1 MAIYYSVSVLL
12 LLVIP
17 TALAFI
23 ILQRLYA
30 HPLSNIPGPRIAAL
44 TTWWETYIDVFQG
57 AGSQFYSHLRGLHDK
72 HGPIVRIGPN
82 EVHISDPEW
91 LRTLFGGPGT
101 VRDKHP
107 SLAHVAG
114 SSMGTF
120 GAVDHFQHRQRR
132 SAVAP
137 FFSKR
142 AVKATEARVQAIT
155 ERLCHEVDHC
165 YKTGDS
171 LNVRVTTLAWFTD
184 AVASYVFDDPA
195 QILGDQGLSEQ
206 WYGMFEKMRV
216 MYPIMK
222 QALWIVPLSFQLP
235 PQLVSILSP
244 NLSPLLKVHRGMT
257 EQAKVFFDARR
268 HGMTEETASEESP
281 NLFRAIL
288 DSRLPEEDKNYHRIA
303 HEGLEV
309 LLAGSNTTS
318 KVISRAIFHINT
330 DAAVKTRLQE
340 ELRRVMPDAGVVPD
354 ADTLNSSVYLNAVIK
369 ESVRIDHTFVNRD
382 PLVAHEDLVYAQYKL
397 PAGTIISMTP
407 GYTLHDPTIY
417 RNPLSFRPER
427 WLVEG
432 EELAQ
437 MDHYFTSFGIGNR
450 ACLGKDFAI
459 STLTI
464 GVAMLFRRYDFE
476 LMDTVEERDIT
487 NSRWWIIGE
496 AAADSPG
503 FFVRPTKSWRDGSMA

>member
-1 MAIYYSVSVLL
+1 MAIYYSVPALL

-72 HGPIVRIGPN
+72 RGPIVRIGPN

-142 AVKATEARVQAIT
+142 AVRATEARVQAIT
-155 ERLCHEVDHC
+155 ERLCLEIDRC

-184 AVASYVFDDPA
+184 AVASYVFDNPA
-195 QILGDQGLSEQ
+195 QMLGDQQLSEQ
-206 WYGMFEKMRV
+206 WYGMFEKMRG
-216 MYPIMK
+216 MYPLMK

-244 NLSPLLKVHRGMT
+244 NLSPLLKVHRDMT
-257 EQAKVFFDARR
+257 EQAKLFFDARR
-268 HGMTEETASEESP
+268 HGMTKETASEESP

-288 DSRLPEEDKNYHRIA
+288 DSKLPEEDKNYHRIA

-318 KVISRAIFHINT
+318 KVMSRAVFHINN
-330 DAAVKTRLQE
+330 DAAIKARLQE
-340 ELRRVMPDAGVVPD
+340 ELRRVMPDAGAVPD
-354 ADTLNSSVYLNAVIK
+354 VDILKSSAYL
-369 ESVRIDHTFVNRD
+369 
-382 PLVAHEDLVYAQYKL
+382 
-397 PAGTIISMTP
+397 TIISMTP

-417 RNPLSFRPER
+417 PNPLSFMPER

-459 STLTI
+459 STLTT

-476 LMDTVEERDIT
+476 LVDTIEERDIT

>member
-1 MAIYYSVSVLL
+1 MAIYYSVSVLP

-30 HPLSNIPGPRIAAL
+30 HPLSNVPGPRIAAL

-57 AGSQFYSHLRGLHDK
+57 AGSQFYSHLRGLHDQ

-137 FFSKR
+137 LFSKR
-142 AVKATEARVQAIT
+142 AVKAPEARVQAIT
-155 ERLCHEVDHC
+155 ERFCLEIDRC
-165 YKTGDS
+165 YRTGDS
-171 LNVRVTTLAWFTD
+171 LDVRVTTLAWFTD

-195 QILGDQGLSEQ
+195 QILGDPELSEQ
-206 WYGMFEKMRV
+206 WYGMFEKMRG

-244 NLSPLLKVHRGMT
+244 NLSTLLNLHRDMT
-257 EQAKVFFDARR
+257 QQAKLFFDTRR
-268 HGMTEETASEESP
+268 DDETKVAPADHSP
-281 NLFRAIL
+281 NLFRSIL
-288 DSRLPEEDKNYHRIA
+288 YSKLREEDKNYHRIA

-309 LLAGSNTTS
+309 LLAGSPTTS
-318 KVISRAIFHINT
+318 RVMSRAMFHMND
-330 DAAVKTRLQE
+330 DASVKVPLQE
-340 ELRRVMPDAGVVPD
+340 ELRRNMPDAEVPGV
-354 ADTLNSSVYLNAVIK
+354 DTLKSTVYLNALIK
-369 ESVRIDHTFVNRD
+369 ES
-382 PLVAHEDLVYAQYKL
+382 
-397 PAGTIISMTP
+397 TIVSMTP

-417 RNPLSFRPER
+417 PNPLSF

-437 MDHYFTSFGIGNR
+437 MDHYFTSFGLNVG
-450 ACLGKDFAI
+450 
-459 STLTI
+459 
-464 GVAMLFRRYDFE
+464 
-476 LMDTVEERDIT
+476 
-487 NSRWWIIGE
+487 
-496 AAADSPG
+496 
-503 FFVRPTKSWRDGSMA
+503 